1 MKNILLLFAFI
12 TITALAN
19 ASENELTD
27 EQAIEMGMTL
37 VDESQVSTTKNRNN
51 NSSFSFD
58 LKDEHLD
65 LAKHV
70 VVINKG
76 LRSESNK
83 SGQTVR
89 VFQDGAFLYEFD
101 TSTGTEKAKR
111 TTSGRTYIATTPVGI
126 FRPKRA
132 FKEYQ
137 SRTFRGA
144 NMDYAVFF
152 NGGIALHSTSKA
164 AYSKLGQRASGG
176 CARLRYEDAM
186 TLNELIRTTG
196 EGHDKMWD
204 VGIEGLTR
212 FQYYDRVKMNDLN
225 RYNGSSLSNLL
236 WTYDTAI
243 VVVDRD

>member
-1 MKNILLLFAFI
+1 
-12 TITALAN
+12 
-19 ASENELTD
+19 
-27 EQAIEMGMTL
+27 
-37 VDESQVSTTKNRNN
+37 
-51 NSSFSFD
+51 
-58 LKDEHLD
+58 
-65 LAKHV
+65 
-70 VVINKG
+70 
-76 LRSESNK
+76 
-83 SGQTVR
+83 
-89 VFQDGAFLYEFD
+89 
-101 TSTGTEKAKR
+101 
-111 TTSGRTYIATTPVGI
+111 
-126 FRPKRA
+126 
-132 FKEYQ
+132 
-137 SRTFRGA
+137 
-144 NMDYAVFF
+144 MDYAVFF